1 MRELEQYFRQKG
13 VAMIEDAAEGFGGDE
28 QGRPFGSFGEMS
40 VLSFYGNKL
49 ITTGEGGMVL
59 TNDDHLYSR
68 LCALRNLFFDAER
81 RFIHAELCGNHRMSG
96 CQASLGLS
104 QIKRINLFLEHRRTL
119 YSLYLDLLNDITDS
133 VNFQCIPDSIR
144 SSCWVFPIFLKE
156 SVPMDASQFI
166 SAAKS
171 MGIEMRNF
179 FYPLDRQ
186 PFVAKKLSASSEVS
200 YLLSKRGLYL
210 PLGNGISIVEVHR
223 VADVV
228 KTLLYSFK

>member
-1 MRELEQYFRQKG
+1 
-13 VAMIEDAAEGFGGDE
+13 
-28 QGRPFGSFGEMS
+28 MS

-68 LCALRNLFFDAER
+68 LCALRNLFFDIER

-104 QIKRINLFLEHRRTL
+104 QIKRIDIFLEHRRTL
-119 YSLYLDLLNDITDS
+119 YSLYLDLLGDVTEFVD
-133 VNFQCIPDSIR
+133 FQCIPDSIC
-144 SSCWVFPIFLKE
+144 SSCWVFPILLKE
-156 SVPMDASQFI
+156 SVPIDAPQFI
-166 SAAKS
+166 SAAQN

-186 PFVAKKLSASSEVS
+186 PCVTKKLSPSSEVS

-210 PLGNGISIVEVHR
+210 PLGNGISVAEVRR
-223 VADVV
+223 VADAV
-228 KTLLYSFK
+228 KTLLYSLEGLSR